1 MNEIIQKIGQVQ
13 YKHICISIVEY
24 SMMLSTLGNHFLD
37 VVTSRDLM
45 KTGLFAT
52 VFGKSVYVSRDIA
65 PGFIKFSNKDI
76 PSVRE
81 PDDWTCEIPIEF
93 TDQFERISN
102 LKAFW

>member
-1 MNEIIQKIGQVQ
+1 
-13 YKHICISIVEY
+13 
-24 SMMLSTLGNHFLD
+24 NHFLD
-37 VVTSRDLM
+37 VVTSKELM

-52 VFGKSVYVSRDIA
+52 IFGKSVYISREIP

-76 PSVRE
+76 PSIKN

-93 TDQFERISN
+93 TDQFERVSS